1 MKLQNQ
7 NKIKNDEERDV
18 REWNKHFDYLRN
30 IYNKEQNDDSVDNL
44 LKFVGQKP
52 GTKMKLHIQKTI
64 DTIINYQAKDIT
76 KSNRLI

>member
-30 IYNKEQNDDSVDNL
+30 IYNKERNDDSVDNL

-52 GTKMKLHIQKTI
+52 ETKMKLHIQKTI
-64 DTIINYQAKDIT
+64 DTIINYHAKDIT

>member
-30 IYNKEQNDDSVDNL
+30 IYNKEQNDYSVDNL

>member
-30 IYNKEQNDDSVDNL
+30 IYNKEQNDDSADNL

-64 DTIINYQAKDIT
+64 DTIINYHAKDIT
-76 KSNRLI
+76 KSNNLI